1 VKTVGIMKTL
11 AKVIGVVILLV
22 GIGLL
27 AIGVYG
33 LAGGTGVTFTINE
46 RVVSAEEGG
55 QIFAIVGM
63 VALLIGAVLSYVGF
77 RKTH

>member
-1 VKTVGIMKTL
+1 MKTL
-11 AKVIGVVILLV
+11 AKVIGIIMLLV

-27 AIGVYG
+27 AMGIYG
-33 LAGGTGVTFTINE
+33 LAGGTGVTFTIND

-55 QIFAIVGM
+55 QIFAIAGI

-77 RKTH
+77 RKTQ

>member
-11 AKVIGVVILLV
+11 AKVIGVIILLV

-27 AIGVYG
+27 AIGIYG
-33 LAGGTGVTFTINE
+33 LAGGTAVTFTINE

-55 QIFAIVGM
+55 QIFAIVGI

-77 RKTH
+77 RKTQ